1 MNDTDRMKELVS
13 KLNEAAKAYYA
24 EDREI
29 MSNLEYDRLYDELV
43 ALEEKTGVVLA
54 ASPTQSVGYEAVDE
68 LPKERHESPMLSL
81 GKTKSREELA
91 DWLGGQTGLLSW
103 KMDGLTIVLTYQ
115 NGRTGTENC
124 LRRSRGEMAKLARSS
139 RRTPKPLSTCRCRSR
154 IRES

>member
-81 GKTKSREELA
+81 GKTKSRENMRLDFVA
-91 DWLGGQTGLLSW
+91 GHAGQKEGFA
-103 KMDGLTIVLTYQ
+103 V
-115 NGRTGTENC
+115 
-124 LRRSRGEMAKLARSS
+124 
-139 RRTPKPLSTCRCRSR
+139 
-154 IRES
+154 

>member
-81 GKTKSREELA
+81 GKRKAGKS
-91 DWLGGQTGLLSW
+91 WQTGWEIRKVCFPGSW
-103 KMDGLTIVLTYQ
+103 TV
-115 NGRTGTENC
+115 
-124 LRRSRGEMAKLARSS
+124 
-139 RRTPKPLSTCRCRSR
+139 
-154 IRES
+154 

>member
-54 ASPTQSVGYEAVDE
+54 ASPTQSVGLHEAVARTSQRASRKPDAFPWKNE
-68 LPKERHESPMLSL
+68 KPGRAGRLA
-81 GKTKSREELA
+81 GKIRKVCFP
-91 DWLGGQTGLLSW
+91 GSW
-103 KMDGLTIVLTYQ
+103 TV
-115 NGRTGTENC
+115 
-124 LRRSRGEMAKLARSS
+124 
-139 RRTPKPLSTCRCRSR
+139 
-154 IRES
+154 

>member
-1 MNDTDRMKELVS
+1 MVPDPDRQEHRKNDMNDTDRMKELVS

-81 GKTKSREELA
+81 SL
-91 DWLGGQTGLLSW
+91 
-103 KMDGLTIVLTYQ
+103 IH
-115 NGRTGTENC
+115 
-124 LRRSRGEMAKLARSS
+124 
-139 RRTPKPLSTCRCRSR
+139 
-154 IRES
+154 I